1 VSVALRRYPIWAI
14 DRIRDTCI
22 YLNFVS
28 ELGGRFHWLIQWRR
42 SNKYTPGDS
51 PPAFQDKCEGSVG
64 HPPDLGAD
72 EMVRVSP

>member
-1 VSVALRRYPIWAI
+1 MTVALRRYPIWAI
-14 DRIRDTCI
+14 ASIGDTCI
-22 YLNFVS
+22 YFYFVS

-42 SNKYTPGDS
+42 SNEYTAGDS
-51 PPAFQDKCEGSVG
+51 PSAFQDECECSVG